1 MSNTI
6 AKRYVGALLD
16 GAKKNDIKEYS
27 IGLNAIESLFNDK
40 KFTNII
46 KSPLIENNIKND
58 LLLSGISKLNNKRL
72 NNFISVLSENNR
84 LESIPSIAQEV
95 RLEIA
100 KSLNSYNGSII
111 SNQKMTKA
119 DIEQIQKNLSKK
131 LNSTIKLTLTKS
143 DYNGIKVEV
152 KDLGIEVAFSKS
164 LMNQQLIEH
173 ILKAI

>member
-1 MSNTI
+1 
-6 AKRYVGALLD
+6 
-16 GAKKNDIKEYS
+16 
-27 IGLNAIESLFNDK
+27 
-40 KFTNII
+40 
-46 KSPLIENNIKND
+46 
-58 LLLSGISKLNNKRL
+58 
-72 NNFISVLSENNR
+72 
-84 LESIPSIAQEV
+84 
-95 RLEIA
+95 
-100 KSLNSYNGSII
+100 
-111 SNQKMTKA
+111 MTKA